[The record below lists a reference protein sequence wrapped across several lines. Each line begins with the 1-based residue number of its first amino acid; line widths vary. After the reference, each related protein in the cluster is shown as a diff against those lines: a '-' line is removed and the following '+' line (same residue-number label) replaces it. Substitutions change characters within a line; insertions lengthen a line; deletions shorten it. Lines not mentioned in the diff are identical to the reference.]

1 MPPPKS
7 PYALHKHLG
16 NDFYLVQRLTDGE
29 ILFAR
34 PSRHPNNPHI
44 GGPSLELLL
53 QFAGAQPAANLLNHE
68 NLISLHDEMTAVS
81 SIPQALGSDGRDA
94 AAQEGG
100 EKDRPGMVTRW
111 LILDFAEA
119 GTLQDVLD
127 DYALPDYTLAS
138 SSSSGPSVFA
148 AGAIQHGGFL
158 PESFIWHVAL
168 GLLRALQ
175 WLHEGIRDTY
185 EVVSPSDL
193 PPPPPATTR
202 GHRAARSTN
211 RVPRQPNVTPNA
223 NANANPKE
231 YLRIRG
237 KTPPEQDW
245 MPVLHRGIRASNV
258 FLQHPRGT
266 ETYGAVK
273 LGGLERAVVSGS
285 AGLMRGTPVVAM
297 EGEDGVGL
305 ELLRDRKVKWGK
317 EGVGML
323 REKRP
328 YTRGNEL
335 LSVGAIL
342 YHMMLGRELPQPEDC
357 DTCGCIHITS
367 NTKPNPNP
375 STRCRHSS
383 CAGKDI
389 NIDVVFAPLLA
400 YTPGL
405 KRLAT
410 MLLQAERGD
419 GWWASEALNTAWDEF
434 ERWAEDTEDG
444 RVYRDVF
451 DDIWLRRQNQVRLG
465 KRAREEDGDVEGE
478 GEGEVD
484 MQDGVLVV

>member
-1 MPPPKS
+1 MPLPKS
-7 PYALHKHLG
+7 PYTLHKHLG

-81 SIPQALGSDGRDA
+81 SIPRTPGSDGRDA
-94 AAQEGG
+94 AAAQEGG
-100 EKDRPGMVTRW
+100 EEDRPGMVKRW
-111 LILDFAEA
+111 LIMDFAEA

-127 DYALPDYTLAS
+127 DYALPDSTLAS

-148 AGAIQHGGFL
+148 AGAVQHGGFL

-202 GHRAARSTN
+202 GHRAA
-211 RVPRQPNVTPNA
+211 Q
-223 NANANPKE
+223 

-317 EGVGML
+317 EGLGML

-357 DTCGCIHITS
+357 DTCGCIHVTS
-367 NTKPNPNP
+367 NTKPNPQATT
-375 STRCRHSS
+375 TRCRHAS

-419 GWWASEALNTAWDEF
+419 GWWASEALNTAWDGF

-444 RVYRDVF
+444 RAYRDVF
-451 DDIWLRRQNQVRLG
+451 DDIWFRRQNQVRLG
-465 KRAREEDGDVEGE
+465 KRAREEEGEAEGE

-484 MQDGVLVV
+484 MQEGVLVV